1 MERDENLL
9 VCEDEVVQGWPMVSL
24 RGVGLRS
31 GGTTGAVCRPPNPW
45 GRAVEGLMGEEQPLK
60 ETEVQDQAR

>member
-1 MERDENLL
+1 
-9 VCEDEVVQGWPMVSL
+9 MVSL

-31 GGTTGAVCRPPNPW
+31 RGTTGAVCRPPNPW
-45 GRAVEGLMGEEQPLK
+45 GRAVAGLMGEDQPLK